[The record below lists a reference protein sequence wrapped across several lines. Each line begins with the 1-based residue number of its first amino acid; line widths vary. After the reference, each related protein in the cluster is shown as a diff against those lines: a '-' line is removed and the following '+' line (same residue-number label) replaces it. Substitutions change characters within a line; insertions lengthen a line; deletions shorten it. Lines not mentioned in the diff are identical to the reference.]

1 MVNYPQ
7 MGRGQSHVTIF
18 FEILG
23 PPPNLYNAR
32 YFKFGILQADH
43 GKYFPTTYEQP
54 KGGLSRSRDHI
65 LYFGTR
71 SLNLIWWS

>member
-54 KGGLSRSRDHI
+54 KGQGHVTIFYI
-65 LYFGTR
+65 LGPAP
-71 SLNLIWWS
+71 